1 MIFNQI
7 NKNKFLNIFIF
18 LFLLTLI
25 IISHYSSITSYFTV
39 ISGKIE
45 GKSSKNNQI
54 DNNTYVIRELSLL
67 LTQAVNRIGKLSCQ
81 LNEKKDDVSLNGGWC
96 SKISGKD
103 SQLHMTDNNLAK
115 KISQYLK
122 GKKVASFGDGPGKKL
137 LEKYI

>member
-1 MIFNQI
+1 MIFSQI

-18 LFLLTLI
+18 LLMLTLI
-25 IISHYSSITSYFTV
+25 IISHYSSITSYFTG
-39 ISGKIE
+39 ISEKIE
-45 GKSSKNNQI
+45 KSSKNSNQI
-54 DNNTYVIRELSLL
+54 DNNTYVLRELSLL
-67 LTQAVNRIGKLSCQ
+67 LTQAVNQVGKLSCK

-122 GKKVASFGDGPGKKL
+122 GKKVASFGDGPGKKI
-137 LEKYI
+137 Y